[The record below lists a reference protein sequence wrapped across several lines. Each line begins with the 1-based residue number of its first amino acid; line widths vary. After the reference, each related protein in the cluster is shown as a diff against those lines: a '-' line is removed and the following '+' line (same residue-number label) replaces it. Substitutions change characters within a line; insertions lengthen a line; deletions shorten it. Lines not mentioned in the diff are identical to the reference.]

1 MEPLSRLRAGPVA
14 PHAITDA
21 QFHSDANADENTHFQ
36 AHSNTHANTHPIA
49 NIHRDPHSN

>member
-21 QFHSDANADENTHFQ
+21 HFHSDANADENTHFQ

-49 NIHRDPHSN
+49 NFHRDPHSN